1 MRGKNGFILAVASV
15 FLMGMVPFFV
25 SAETVSTR
33 TNLGLNGG
41 YVHDLEVGPDST
53 AYVGFNSPNGF
64 FFSTDQGTTWSGLP
78 TGMDIGSVAN
88 IETSSSSIFVIGG
101 INVYRSQDHGT
112 TWETLSPVDVGN
124 ALQYGQGKIFV
135 GLRNNQIAISSDEG
149 NNFTSVTIDSSITAI
164 NYIATATT
172 TSDVYVLAQT
182 SGATIALF
190 KSADGGLTWANTG
203 VTVVSS
209 TANLEIAVKPTD
221 ANFIVLGG
229 STPTYTTTGTSGT
242 WATLSSSYSGSI
254 LFNGDR
260 IYVGINYTDNNGS
273 TWTNLTTTT
282 NSDTRVK
289 SESIAMDPAN
299 TDILYAESMVG
310 VARSVD
316 NGTTWTDVNNS
327 LTGITVN
334 QLTQSVND
342 PDLVWLAAYG
352 GLAKSTNFTAS
363 EPTWT
368 FPISANNSVDYA
380 TAVWLDPD
388 NDNYVVSAMLDKIYY
403 SSDSGTTWTDSNSS
417 LNGDNISDFLENN
430 NILYASS
437 NSGVLQSIDQGAT
450 WTDTGLADMEVNV
463 LAVDSAGSL
472 YAGVGDEWDTTAT
485 KRGVYKYNG
494 TTWTQLTGE
503 VEGLMVNDI
512 LSAGDLLYIAAGET
526 SQGAVLKSSDF
537 GATWDN
543 LTANGLANDG
553 WYHALAIDP
562 SDVNI
567 LYVSTA
573 RPAGTGS
580 VYKTADAGATWDV
593 FYTGLKDETFN
604 AMIFSQ
610 AAAISSSSVK
620 TKNTNKTSGLISGT
634 NTGVY
639 LMQSIASLNFKAKKD
654 HLRIGHSTVL
664 TATLKDATTNS
675 VLINKKVKL
684 YKKVKKNGSWHYVR
698 SLKTNNKG
706 KAKFTITPLKS
717 HYYQARW
724 KPVSTASVN
733 SYGTDISKSS
743 RIRIIVRN

>member
-1 MRGKNGFILAVASV
+1 
-15 FLMGMVPFFV
+15 
-25 SAETVSTR
+25 
-33 TNLGLNGG
+33 
-41 YVHDLEVGPDST
+41 
-53 AYVGFNSPNGF
+53 
-64 FFSTDQGTTWSGLP
+64 
-78 TGMDIGSVAN
+78 
-88 IETSSSSIFVIGG
+88 
-101 INVYRSQDHGT
+101 
-112 TWETLSPVDVGN
+112 
-124 ALQYGQGKIFV
+124 
-135 GLRNNQIAISSDEG
+135 
-149 NNFTSVTIDSSITAI
+149 
-164 NYIATATT
+164 
-172 TSDVYVLAQT
+172 
-182 SGATIALF
+182 
-190 KSADGGLTWANTG
+190 
-203 VTVVSS
+203 
-209 TANLEIAVKPTD
+209 
-221 ANFIVLGG
+221 
-229 STPTYTTTGTSGT
+229 
-242 WATLSSSYSGSI
+242 
-254 LFNGDR
+254 
-260 IYVGINYTDNNGS
+260 
-273 TWTNLTTTT
+273 
-282 NSDTRVK
+282 
-289 SESIAMDPAN
+289 
-299 TDILYAESMVG
+299 
-310 VARSVD
+310 
-316 NGTTWTDVNNS
+316 
-327 LTGITVN
+327 
-334 QLTQSVND
+334 
-342 PDLVWLAAYG
+342 
-352 GLAKSTNFTAS
+352 
-363 EPTWT
+363 
-368 FPISANNSVDYA
+368 
-380 TAVWLDPD
+380 
-388 NDNYVVSAMLDKIYY
+388 
-403 SSDSGTTWTDSNSS
+403 
-417 LNGDNISDFLENN
+417 
-430 NILYASS
+430 
-437 NSGVLQSIDQGAT
+437 
-450 WTDTGLADMEVNV
+450 
-463 LAVDSAGSL
+463 
-472 YAGVGDEWDTTAT
+472 
-485 KRGVYKYNG
+485 
-494 TTWTQLTGE
+494 
-503 VEGLMVNDI
+503 MVNDI

-724 KPVSTASVN
+724 KHVSTASVN